1 MIPNLTYN
9 VFNRAHRGGVLHSI
23 KLDPDIIPTEPST
36 VKENVKSVDGSK
48 GAAERGFNATY
59 ADCIHRICE
68 QVPEELRPWQTKVYV
83 LYKSIVYYISKIYL
97 QKQKIFECVFVF

>member
-1 MIPNLTYN
+1 MISNLTYN

-68 QVPEELRPWQTKVYV
+68 QVPEELRPWQTKV
-83 LYKSIVYYISKIYL
+83 
-97 QKQKIFECVFVF
+97 